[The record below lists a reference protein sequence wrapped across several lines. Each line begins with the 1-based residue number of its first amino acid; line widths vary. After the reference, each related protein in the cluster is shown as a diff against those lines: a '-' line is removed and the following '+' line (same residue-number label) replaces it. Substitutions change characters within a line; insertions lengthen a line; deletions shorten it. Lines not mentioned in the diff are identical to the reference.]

1 MVYEPLYLAYLV
13 YFNRDRDYFECHEV
27 LEELWLAKDRDPLY
41 KALLQVAVGLYH
53 FRNGN
58 VRGGRIML
66 GGAHI
71 VLQKY
76 PDETLGIHLAKLV
89 QETGQYVRKLEGY
102 DEQPFPYYDL
112 TLEIAD
118 PGLEE
123 AVKIAAARIIPNLP
137 QRRGP
142 SGRLTHRTANEAINT
157 ARQQGALHRGV
168 P

>member
-1 MVYEPLYLAYLV
+1 MAYEPLYVAYLI

-27 LEELWLAKDRDPLY
+27 LEELWLKLDRDPLY

-66 GGAHI
+66 MQSGE
-71 VLQKY
+71 VLGRY
-76 PDETLGIHLAKLV
+76 PADTLGIDLAKLAR
-89 QETGQYVRKLEGY
+89 EAAEYAERLEGY
-102 DEQPFPYYDL
+102 DLQPFAYYDL
-112 TLEIAD
+112 TIRITD

-123 AVKIAAARIIPNLP
+123 EILAAAQSLPPNVP

-142 SGRLTHRTANEAINT
+142 QRPDQ
-157 ARQQGALHRGV
+157 ARH
-168 P
+168 

>member
-1 MVYEPLYLAYLV
+1 MAYEPLYVAYLI

-27 LEELWLAKDRDPLY
+27 LEELWLKRDRDPLY

-66 GGAHI
+66 KQSSE
-71 VLQKY
+71 VLGRY
-76 PDETLGIHLAKLV
+76 PADTLGIDLGKLA
-89 QETGQYVRKLEGY
+89 QEAAEYAERLEGY
-102 DEQPFPYYDL
+102 DLQPFAYYDL
-112 TLEIAD
+112 TIRITD

-123 AVKIAAARIIPNLP
+123 EILAAAQSLPPNVP

-142 SGRLTHRTANEAINT
+142 QRPDR
-157 ARQQGALHRGV
+157 ARH
-168 P
+168 

>member
-1 MVYEPLYLAYLV
+1 MRRRTVCRMVYEPLYLAYLV

-41 KALLQVAVGLYH
+41 KAFLQVAVGLYH

-66 GGAHI
+66 GGAHN

-89 QETGQYVRKLEGY
+89 QETGEYVRKLEGY

-112 TLEIAD
+112 TLEITD

-123 AVKIAAARIIPNLP
+123 AVKIAAARITPNLP

-142 SGRLTHRTANEAINT
+142 QRPVHSPHRI
-157 ARQQGALHRGV
+157 
-168 P
+168 